1 MVECKPILSISITKP
16 AVRGGVGKNF
26 VTFML
31 LTKLKFSWR
40 LLHLLRD
47 FYILFVEKVDDTR
60 VATYSKWF

>member
-1 MVECKPILSISITKP
+1 
-16 AVRGGVGKNF
+16 
-26 VTFML
+26 ML

-60 VATYSKWF
+60 VATYSKWFWKPGITYIMLGKKNLKTFPKHMANM